1 MTVPV
6 LVTPQVPDHLT
17 APLPAP
23 AGLVVKNRDILALLA
38 DYEALRRRA
47 NADRAAVLEI
57 LDTKARGGPFRV
69 TSRDAAHRPARRETP
84 GHLFKEAPMADK
96 PKYRQ
101 TDMAAQ
107 VRRVEPE
114 PTFYPTYQFTG
125 RTFVKRDRPGP
136 KPHKQ

>member
-1 MTVPV
+1 MKRWRTGLTVMCLTLLLTGCGLLPTRTVTVPV

-57 LDTKARGGPFRV
+57 LDTDAINPRG
-69 TSRDAAHRPARRETP
+69 E
-84 GHLFKEAPMADK
+84 
-96 PKYRQ
+96 
-101 TDMAAQ
+101 
-107 VRRVEPE
+107 
-114 PTFYPTYQFTG
+114 
-125 RTFVKRDRPGP
+125 
-136 KPHKQ
+136 